1 MAIAQRAGER
11 TARPVVAALAAL
23 GRTHPHIL
31 RDLTPAQVTPVE
43 VGAAAA
49 VPVPALVVAG
59 LVGHLQVRLS
69 CTRLQR

>member
-1 MAIAQRAGER
+1 MAIAQRAVER
-11 TARPVVAALAAL
+11 TAQHVVAALAAL

-49 VPVPALVVAG
+49 VPVLVVAG

>member
-11 TARPVVAALAAL
+11 TAPHVVAALAAI

-31 RDLTPAQVTPVE
+31 RDLTPAQVTV
-43 VGAAAA
+43 VVGGAAAA
-49 VPVPALVVAG
+49 VPVLVVAG
-59 LVGHLQVRLS
+59 LVGHPLVRLS